1 MPQCFS
7 IAETSRKSAPF
18 RGGDLRGTLRPS
30 PRDYRAAFAS
40 SGLRYPLDRPP
51 SLRSGYHPSAGSVG
65 LTQLIRSEDPVGAG
79 WDLWPG
85 GACEHRQVQ
94 ASDLIRPAYR
104 FGACL
109 SAPLAGSPL
118 RAVTRVLCVRST
130 APTSPS
136 PGPTWG
142 CQASEH
148 CPRGSAPWITPQ
160 HARVGAPGCYR
171 VQRGE
176 PAGTSDLILARWV
189 GVCDPPPLWS
199 QPPKGRGVVSRRSQK
214 SSG

>member
-1 MPQCFS
+1 MPQSFS

-18 RGGDLRGTLRPS
+18 RGGDLRSALRPY
-30 PRDYRAAFAS
+30 PHYYRTAFAC
-40 SGLRYPLDRPP
+40 SGLLYPLDRLP
-51 SLRSGYHPSAGSVG
+51 SSRLGYRPAAGSVG
-65 LTQLIRSEDPVGAG
+65 LTQLIRSKTRAVG
-79 WDLWPG
+79 WNLWPG

-176 PAGTSDLILARWV
+176 PANRLALRI
-189 GVCDPPPLWS
+189 
-199 QPPKGRGVVSRRSQK
+199 
-214 SSG
+214 